1 MEKFIDLKQHI
12 FKILDANNLDEAKNL
27 CDELI
32 DKNYP
37 KNEFTHKI
45 VWKSIIPYFK

>member
-12 FKILDANNLDEAKNL
+12 FKILDANNLDEVKKSR
-27 CDELI
+27 DELI

-37 KNEFTHKI
+37 RGILIT
-45 VWKSIIPYFK
+45 P